1 MYVQARRGFDTMASE
16 PKYIM
21 IINKLKQL
29 ILDGEYAIDSKIPSV
44 SELKDKFSVSRYT
57 VRQSISD
64 LVNEG

>member
-1 MYVQARRGFDTMASE
+1 MASE

-21 IINKLKQL
+21 IKNKLKQL
-29 ILDGEYAIDSKIPSV
+29 ILDGEYAIDSKIPSE

-57 VRQSISD
+57 VRQSFSD